1 MAETN
6 TQDLNTLFK
15 SDRRAFVNALIETFS
30 VNEVSD
36 AELPED
42 GFTFELVDSEG
53 GFEGGGEYVER
64 VVKMQNT
71 EGDFFFFKFTG
82 SYYSHDGTEMDGEFE
97 FVKPKQVTVTQ
108 YFPE

>member
-15 SDRRAFVNALIETFS
+15 SDRRAFVNALIETS
-30 VNEVSD
+30 SMDEVSD
-36 AELPED
+36 AVMQEE
-42 GFTFELVDSEG
+42 GFTFEVVDSEG
-53 GFEGGGEYVER
+53 GYEGGGEYVER
-64 VVKMQNT
+64 VVKMENA
-71 EGDFFFFKFTG
+71 EGDFFFVKFTG
-82 SYYSHDGTEMDGEFE
+82 SYYSCNGTEMDSEFE